1 MLPGPSLLT
10 RWPLPPDVT
19 LVPSTT
25 GLINLTFFVRAQGRP
40 VAVLQRLNTN
50 VFSPDVHLDTEAVTA
65 HLTSRGIPTPRLI
78 RTSEGALWHADEDG
92 GVWRLLTPVGERT
105 VDRLT
110 SPAEARSAG
119 ALVARFH
126 AATADLA
133 HEFRSVRD
141 GFHDTQRR
149 MDGLA
154 AALARH
160 REHRH
165 WDVVARLADSLL
177 EAWHCWGEVPRL
189 PVRIVHGDLKISN
202 VRFTG
207 SEAHA
212 LIDLDTLGRGT
223 LDAELGDALRSW
235 CNTAPEDAAPAFDLE
250 LFGAAMSGYAAGWV
264 EAAPAGRA
272 GPTEEEWASIV
283 PGIERISLELAAR
296 FATDS
301 LEERYFGWD
310 PTRYATRSDH
320 DLARARGQLA
330 LAVVVHQAATD
341 ARRQLAVAPS
351 SD

>member
-1 MLPGPSLLT
+1 MLPGPRLLA

-25 GLINLTFFVRAQGRP
+25 GLINLTFFVRAQARP
-40 VAVLQRLNTN
+40 VAVLQRLNTD
-50 VFSPDVHLDTEAVTA
+50 VFSPAVHLDTEAVTA

-78 RTSEGALWHADEDG
+78 RTREGALWHADEDG

-110 SPAEARSAG
+110 SAAEARSAG

-133 HEFRSVRD
+133 HDFRSVRD
-141 GFHDTQRR
+141 GFHDTQQRI
-149 MDGLA
+149 DGLTA
-154 AALARH
+154 AIARY

-165 WDVVARLADSLL
+165 WDVVTRLADSLH
-177 EAWHCWGEVPRL
+177 EAWRCWGEVPRL
-189 PVRIVHGDLKISN
+189 PVRVVHGDLKISN

-207 SEAHA
+207 AEAQA

-235 CNTAPEDAAPAFDLE
+235 CNPALEDETPAFNLE
-250 LFGAAMSGYAAGWV
+250 LFGAAMSGYAAGWA
-264 EAAPAGRA
+264 EAARAGRE
-272 GPTEEEWASIV
+272 GPIEEEWASIV
-283 PGIERISLELAAR
+283 PGVERISLELAAR
-296 FATDS
+296 FATDA

-330 LAVVVHQAATD
+330 LAGAVRQAASD
-341 ARRQLAVAPS
+341 ALHRLAAALS
-351 SD
+351 SA